1 MKNLNVKNILVM
13 LGFIFVIL
21 GVLIGSSLLL
31 KNTRS
36 NNIMKQ
42 EIKKYTEVLENI
54 SEIETVEVPSSLVTI
69 TDKKI
74 AKNASGTVIGT
85 LYSTNTTN
93 NYGNIEI
100 ILSLDTTGKI
110 LGIKAI
116 VNQTLG
122 VDKTIA
128 YISGLKG
135 SSILDPVSNVDVTGV
150 TRSNEAVNKIL
161 NDVKEA
167 YKIDAPEEEKNVYEK
182 LFGDDFKFEIIEI
195 EENATVKEVRKILV
209 NDVEKAR
216 VYKIEKTGMYTDGM
230 EDKISFNVI
239 LGLNNEILG
248 YEEVEYKHTGG
259 TYKRNVLAFFNE
271 LVNEKVLISAVD
283 SHVTEVT
290 GSTNS
295 RIILKSMLNE
305 LAIFVEGD
313 R

>member
-1 MKNLNVKNILVM
+1 M

-42 EIKKYTEVLENI
+42 EIKKYNEVLENI
-54 SEIETVEVPSSLVTI
+54 AEIETVEVPNTLATI

-74 AKNASGTVIGT
+74 AKNASGAIIGT

-93 NYGNIEI
+93 NYGSIEI

-110 LGIKAI
+110 LGIKAN

-167 YKIDAPEEEKNVYEK
+167 YKIDAPEEEKTVYEE
-182 LFGDDFKFEIIEI
+182 LFGNDVKFEAIEI
-195 EENATVKEVRKILV
+195 EENATVKEARKILV

-216 VYKIEKTGMYTDGM
+216 VYRIEKTGMYTDGM

-271 LVNEKVLISAVD
+271 LVNGKVLISAVD

-295 RIILKSMLNE
+295 IIILKSMLNE